1 MADRTSTLV
10 ALELDE
16 RTVARRNAQV
26 EHERRVAIF
35 DLIENNHF
43 EPVGCGSGP
52 YRLRLGME
60 ENRLIFDIRDAS
72 DQPISRVP
80 LPISP
85 LRRVIKDYFTIC
97 DSYYEAIRHA
107 PPSRIE
113 AIDMG
118 RRGLHNE
125 GSAILKERLDGKI
138 EIDHETARR
147 LFTLIC
153 VLQIRQ

>member
-1 MADRTSTLV
+1 MAEKTSTIV

-43 EPVGCGSGP
+43 EPVGCGAGP

-60 ENRLIFDIRDAS
+60 ESRLIFDIRDAG
-72 DQPISRVP
+72 DQPIGRVP
-80 LPISP
+80 LPIAP